1 MAPQGA
7 SRAGDVALEAASRLS
22 GCYQDT
28 VRHLAVRPT
37 RTHGGR
43 FPFASVT
50 GRAWPARSPSWATD
64 QHSGGTWSLGAW
76 VGVAQG
82 SCGGW
87 GNKGGGDAAEEPVM
101 SVSTM
106 EGFFCCQ
113 ELRSPER
120 HTATVRNL
128 VPRKEGVGKKHLDL
142 FFHPLTSLSL

>member
-87 GNKGGGDAAEEPVM
+87 GNKGGGAQAP
-101 SVSTM
+101 
-106 EGFFCCQ
+106 EG
-113 ELRSPER
+113 SPPPPEQCY
-120 HTATVRNL
+120 
-128 VPRKEGVGKKHLDL
+128 
-142 FFHPLTSLSL
+142 FHWF